1 MDTLRIRFLLFDGFS
16 NMVLACLMEP
26 LRAARDRVGGSIE
39 WVVTTPRDL
48 PVTSSSGLQIAPQVE
63 IGIAWKTDLL
73 VVVSGYGYRHHASRG
88 TSRQL
93 RGLAKSAGRVLG
105 ADTAAWLLAEAGL
118 LHGSAATVHWQV
130 LADFAETFPDISV
143 STDSYVRA
151 GKIWTCGGA
160 SSALR
165 LILSVIGERF
175 GPAVAFDVSAM
186 FIHDAEDSNSEGQ
199 LTARLAGTGSDTL
212 QRVLSRMVG
221 TIETPLPLSD
231 LARDVKLSL
240 RSLNRVFL
248 QELGLSPGRYYQ
260 SLRLS
265 RARDLA
271 LNTDL
276 NQQEIALRCG
286 FAGAPSLNRAYSAH
300 FGQTIGTVRSN
311 RPRTRA

>member
-26 LRAARDRVGGSIE
+26 LRAARDRVGGPIE
-39 WVVTTPRDL
+39 WVVTTPRDR
-48 PVTSSSGLQIAPQVE
+48 PVKSSSGLQIAPQVE
-63 IGIAWKTDLL
+63 IASAWKTDLL
-73 VVVSGYGYRHHASRG
+73 VVVSGYGYRQHASRS

-93 RGLAKSAGRVLG
+93 RSLAKGADRVLG

-118 LHGSAATVHWQV
+118 LDGSSATVHWQV
-130 LADFAETFPDISV
+130 LSDFAETFLDVSA

-165 LILSVIGERF
+165 LILNVIDERF

-186 FIHDAEDSNSEGQ
+186 FIHDAEDNHSERQ
-199 LTARLAGTGSDTL
+199 VTARLSGTGSETL
-212 QRVLSRMVG
+212 RRVLSRMVG
-221 TIETPLPLSD
+221 AIERPLALSE
-231 LARDVKLSL
+231 LAQDVQLSQ

-300 FGQTIGTVRSN
+300 FGQTIGALRQNRS
-311 RPRTRA
+311 RHRD